1 MAGERLFLVHIIP
14 REIRKKGKNGKLLF
28 SLNIKKAQK
37 EAKKKNLEFLVC
49 FQDEARFGRIN
60 TPQRCWAPS
69 PFRSEAPKQII
80 REYTY
85 AYGATFPQ
93 VGAHDS
99 LILPAMDTPCME
111 HFAKEVSKR
120 HPDSYILMILDGA
133 ACHTTKKISL
143 PENIQLLTLP
153 PYSPDFNPQENIWD
167 EIREKFFKNK
177 VFDSM
182 DAVED
187 QLIIALNHLDNHP
200 EIVKSISSWKWIMDA
215 L

>member
-1 MAGERLFLVHIIP
+1 
-14 REIRKKGKNGKLLF
+14 
-28 SLNIKKAQK
+28 
-37 EAKKKNLEFLVC
+37 
-49 FQDEARFGRIN
+49 
-60 TPQRCWAPS
+60 
-69 PFRSEAPKQII
+69 
-80 REYTY
+80 
-85 AYGATFPQ
+85 
-93 VGAHDS
+93 
-99 LILPAMDTPCME
+99 ME